1 MRIEPLSTLPRF
13 SCHDRS
19 MKVAVVTDS
28 MSAYG
33 GAERVIEQIL
43 KLYPTADIFTV
54 LDVVPEGQR
63 GFLGDRK
70 IHSSS
75 LQKLP
80 FVAKY
85 YRKLLHLWPLAVE
98 QLDILDYDLVI
109 STHHSVAYGILTRPG
124 QTHVSYVFSPARYA
138 WDLQH
143 QYLRESGL
151 DRGVLGMIARRTLH
165 KMRLWD
171 YAAAQ
176 RPDAM
181 AACSEFVSH
190 RMWRVHRRQ
199 VDVIYPPVP
208 PVERPKG
215 VTRGDYYLSVGRM
228 VPYKRIDLLA
238 QAFSQMPERK
248 LKIVGTGPDM
258 KKIAAACGPNVE
270 MLGFCSNDEV
280 RHLMAGARAFMFA
293 GIEDFGITPVEAQ
306 ALGTPVIAYADGG
319 LRETVIGAPAPDP
332 TGVFFHE
339 QTAPAIIQA
348 VAQFERDID
357 QFTPEACIA
366 NANFFSEEAFR
377 DGFRAFVE
385 RALTAQRNPAV
396 SGRRIVSQPLNDT
409 STQSTPAPAARAGVL
424 AFRRP

>member
-1 MRIEPLSTLPRF
+1 MRIEPAPIPRTN
-13 SCHDRS
+13 CQDRS
-19 MKVAVVTDS
+19 MKIAVVTDS

-43 KLYPTADIFTV
+43 KLYPTSDIFTV

-63 GFLGDRK
+63 GFLGGRK

-85 YRKLLHLWPLAVE
+85 YRKLLHMWPLAVE

-165 KMRLWD
+165 RMRLWD

-181 AACSEFVSH
+181 AACSEFVSD
-190 RMWRVHRRQ
+190 RMWRVHRRRAE
-199 VDVIYPPVP
+199 VIYPPVP
-208 PVERPKG
+208 PVERPQG
-215 VTRGDYYLSVGRM
+215 VARGDYYLSVGRM

-238 QAFSQMPERK
+238 QAFSQMPDRK

-280 RHLMAGARAFMFA
+280 RNLMAGARAFMFA

-319 LRETVIGAPAPDP
+319 LRETVIGAPAPNP

-339 QTAPAIIQA
+339 QSTTAIIGA
-348 VAQFERDID
+348 VAQFENEID

-366 NANFFSEEAFR
+366 NADFFSEAAFR
-377 DGFRAFVE
+377 DSFRGFVD
-385 RALTAQRNPAV
+385 RALAAQRNPAV
-396 SGRRIVSQPLNDT
+396 SGRRATDRLSNGT
-409 STQSTPAPAARAGVL
+409 SPQGAQAQAPRAGVL